1 MSSADDPGET
11 DAPTAEWRVLREPD
25 AKVPPWEGFLDVD
38 GDDEATVA
46 DLPGFRERAT
56 RWFVAAFAEE
66 REVGTPFLLAPLAF
80 GAGSVVYFMAPRE
93 PTLLATLATVLTVAV
108 GLLWIGW
115 RGKPVLVALALVAFG
130 FACGKVRTEI
140 VDTTV
145 VSRPVVG
152 SLSGSV
158 VWTER
163 RANGSVRY
171 TIDVASF
178 DRDYAGVPE
187 RVRIVD
193 RKPERVL
200 APGRGFRSRVRLMP
214 PSGPVVPGGYDFGF
228 HGWFAGRGAIGSV
241 LGAMS
246 DDGPPTS
253 GLQAMVGA
261 WRFAIGERITE
272 GMDRS
277 VAPLARALVIG
288 DRSGITEEVAES
300 LRVSGLAHIL
310 AISGLHMMLV
320 TGLVFVSL
328 RKICAF
334 ASVDSLRFPVKKA
347 AAVGALLFAVVYLFL
362 SGMNVST
369 QRAFVMVCIMLG
381 AVLLDRRAA
390 VLRNVAIAAFVVL
403 AWQPEAVFS
412 PGFQMSFAAAAAL
425 VSAYGALLRR
435 REAQEKDRP
444 SDGWFRSSVVWIGG
458 LSFTSLV
465 AGFATAPFAAYHFH
479 RVAALSL
486 VANLLAMPVVT
497 FLVMPLAV
505 LSVIAMPLGLDALV
519 LPALGWSLHAVAW
532 IAGKVASWEW
542 IVRTGIVSPVAFLVA
557 AMGFSLLV
565 LLRTH
570 LRLAGVPLLILASLV
585 PSGAERAV
593 AVVNEDGRN
602 VAVIEADR
610 LVFSAGKPTSFANS
624 LVAESFPKKGD
635 AGRFRCDRIGCVH
648 AANGAIVAMS
658 KDERSL
664 LDDCERAA
672 IIVSRRRAEC
682 PATNDPLVLDR
693 RTLAERGS
701 TIVLREADGSF
712 ALHHAYGV
720 YPRPWTRHRFVR

>member
-1 MSSADDPGET
+1 M
-11 DAPTAEWRVLREPD
+11 
-25 AKVPPWEGFLDVD
+25 
-38 GDDEATVA
+38 ATTR
-46 DLPGFRERAT
+46 PRSRTCRGFRERAT
-56 RWFVAAFAEE
+56 RWFIAAFEEE

-80 GAGSVVYFMAPRE
+80 GAGSVVYFTAPRE
-93 PTLLATLATVLTVAV
+93 PSLLAALATVLTVAV

-115 RGKPVLVALALVAFG
+115 RGKPVLVALALVVFG

-152 SLSGSV
+152 SASGSV

-163 RANGSVRY
+163 RADGSVRY

-178 DRDYAGVPE
+178 DKDYAGVPE

-193 RKPERVL
+193 RKPGTGARAGPGLSL
-200 APGRGFRSRVRLMP
+200 ARARLMP
-214 PSGPVVPGGYDFGF
+214 PSGPVVPGGYDFAF

-241 LGAMS
+241 LGAVS
-246 DDGPPTS
+246 DDGPRSS
-253 GLQAMVGA
+253 GLQATVGA

-288 DRSGITEEVAES
+288 DRSGIADEVAES

-347 AAVGALLFAVVYLFL
+347 AAVGALLFAIVYLFL

-390 VLRNVAIAAFVVL
+390 VLRNVAIAGFVVL
-403 AWQPEAVFS
+403 AWQPEAIFS

-435 REAQEKDRP
+435 REAREKDRA
-444 SDGWFRSSVVWIGG
+444 SNGWFRSSAVWLGG

-532 IAGKVASWEW
+532 IAGQVASWEW
-542 IVRTGIVSPVAFLVA
+542 IVRTGIVAPIAFLIA
-557 AMGFSLLV
+557 AVGFSLLV
-565 LLRTH
+565 LLRTR
-570 LRLAGVPLLILASLV
+570 LRLAGVPVLILAAVV
-585 PSGAERAV
+585 PSGAEQAL

-602 VAVIEADR
+602 VAVVEADR
-610 LVFSAGKPTSFANS
+610 LVFSAGKPTSFVNS
-624 LVAESFPKKGD
+624 LVAESFPRDGEG
-635 AGRFRCDRIGCVH
+635 GRFRCDRLGCAYDRDGTV
-648 AANGAIVAMS
+648 VAMS

-664 LDDCERAA
+664 RDDCERAA

-682 PATNDPLVLDR
+682 RAADGPLVLDR
-693 RTLAERGS
+693 RTLSERGS
-701 TIVLREADGSF
+701 TVVLREADGSF
-712 ALHHAYGV
+712 ALRHAYGD
-720 YPRPWTRHRFVR
+720 YPRPWTRHRFAR